1 METPT
6 RVLSIDIGVVSYSF
20 CIVDFRHDDFELVHI
35 EKTAIGSIKQTAHA
49 LTEALVDFLRS
60 SDAIN
65 EKPIAY
71 IYIENQLSRAIKNT
85 VLAYATMTYFYTEA
99 CIAQS
104 DVQIRFVAPRAKFQA
119 IDAYFPGAVESQDM
133 VLRSN
138 SKDLKKLSVR
148 IARSVFT
155 ELNVTKGLEAIQKYR
170 PKLDDVCDV
179 FLQSFAVFLDQ
190 YRGDG
195 NPIRSSRRSLLSRG
209 K

>member
-6 RVLSIDIGVVSYSF
+6 RVLSIDIGIVSYSF

-35 EKTAIGSIKQTAHA
+35 EKTAIGTMKQTAHVLA
-49 LTEALVDFLRS
+49 EALVDFLRS
-60 SDAIN
+60 SEPIN
-65 EKPIAY
+65 EKPIDY

-85 VLAYATMTYFYTEA
+85 ILAYATMTYFYTEA
-99 CIAQS
+99 RIAQS
-104 DVQIRFVAPRAKFQA
+104 DVEIRFVAPRAKFQA

-138 SKDLKKLSVR
+138 SKDLKKLSVK
-148 IARSVFT
+148 IARDVFT
-155 ELNVTKGLEAIQKYR
+155 ALDVTKGLEALEKYK

-179 FLQSFAVFLDQ
+179 FLQSFAVFLDK
-190 YRGDG
+190 YRGEG
-195 NPIRSSRRSLLSRG
+195 NPLRSRRRSLPSRG